1 MKRYG
6 MVIRIKAGFE
16 EEYRRYHAAVWPE
29 ILEMIRRCNIYNY
42 SIFMKDGTLFSYFE
56 YHGSDFAAD
65 MATMAADPKTQ
76 MWWSIMGPMQEP
88 VENRKA
94 GEWWAEMLEVFHTD

>member
-6 MVIRIKAGFE
+6 MVIRIKVGCE
-16 EEYRRYHAAVWPE
+16 KEYRRYHAAVWPE
-29 ILEMIRRCNIYNY
+29 ILEMIRRCNISNY
-42 SIFMKDGTLFSYFE
+42 SIFMKDNTLFSYFE
-56 YHGSDFAAD
+56 YRGSDFAMD

>member
-16 EEYRRYHAAVWPE
+16 EEYQRYHAAVWPE
-29 ILEMIRRCNIYNY
+29 ILEMIRRCNISNY
-42 SIFMKDGTLFSYFE
+42 SIFMKDRTLFSYFE
-56 YHGSDFAAD
+56 YNGSDFATD

-76 MWWSIMGPMQEP
+76 VWWSIMGPMQEP
-88 VENRKA
+88 MENRKA